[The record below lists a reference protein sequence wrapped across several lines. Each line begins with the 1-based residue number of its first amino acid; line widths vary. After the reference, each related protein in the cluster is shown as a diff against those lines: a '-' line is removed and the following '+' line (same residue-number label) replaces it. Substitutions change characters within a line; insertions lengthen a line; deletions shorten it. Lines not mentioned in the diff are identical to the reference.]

1 MKFLF
6 LNSEIREGVEYVAKL
21 LWGVGVKDIL
31 KERDV
36 MLVQSFFINKEVVVN
51 IFSEAAIT
59 FEGDF
64 DWLMIREV
72 SIVI

>member
-1 MKFLF
+1 
-6 LNSEIREGVEYVAKL
+6 
-21 LWGVGVKDIL
+21 
-31 KERDV
+31 

-51 IFSEAAIT
+51 IFSEAAIA

>member
-51 IFSEAAIT
+51 IFSEAAIA
-59 FEGDF
+59 FEGDL
-64 DWLMIREV
+64 DWLMIREE
-72 SIVI
+72 SIII